1 MVTRHSYFRITR
13 VTLLLSV
20 KCLDGTDHMGL
31 IRMTFR
37 SFGWLLMIRLHGTIL
52 NIFSLQNQWVK
63 TLVPGSSNHN
73 HIMAWNC
80 GNMAPIIDRS
90 KIDSYFP
97 SCQDSWESSSGVIS
111 KPVWFGQL
119 AQNNEGICYLKSS
132 KQRLRMPLRVSQN
145 LVFDTGF
152 LFISSSLRKA
162 KVIISHLSL
171 MSCVGC
177 ATPSGKDMPH
187 IIFPA
192 ICVGLESKDRPRE
205 KKELASSHMTTMNSR
220 TQGFSSAFPHRI
232 PPEPWGQSLQ
242 EWTWPL
248 EKKRF
253 NCSVLFI
260 ECVHQSSFPFSPEHT
275 DISQASL

>member
-1 MVTRHSYFRITR
+1 MAVTTWGWSGWPSGR
-13 VTLLLSV
+13 
-20 KCLDGTDHMGL
+20 LDDC
-31 IRMTFR
+31 
-37 SFGWLLMIRLHGTIL
+37 SWLDCMAQFW
-52 NIFSLQNQWVK
+52 IFSLYKISELKPLFLGVQTITILWLETMGTWHPSSIVQRWIHIFPAVK
-63 TLVPGSSNHN
+63 ITESPAVVSSQSQSGLASLPKIMRVYVTSSPQSKDWGS
-73 HIMAWNC
+73 
-80 GNMAPIIDRS
+80 
-90 KIDSYFP
+90 F
-97 SCQDSWESSSGVIS
+97 V
-111 KPVWFGQL
+111 
-119 AQNNEGICYLKSS
+119 
-132 KQRLRMPLRVSQN
+132 PLRVSQN

-192 ICVGLESKDRPRE
+192 ICVDLESKDRPRE
-205 KKELASSHMTTMNSR
+205 KKELASSHMTMMNSR

-248 EKKRF
+248 EKKHF

-275 DISQASL
+275 DTSQASL